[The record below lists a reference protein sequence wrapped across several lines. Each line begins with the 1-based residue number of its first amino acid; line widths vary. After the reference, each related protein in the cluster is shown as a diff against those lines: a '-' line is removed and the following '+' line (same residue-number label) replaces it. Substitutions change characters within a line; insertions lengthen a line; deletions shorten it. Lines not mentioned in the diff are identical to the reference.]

1 LSNWLII
8 AQSRQG
14 AIGVEGEGPLRE
26 RFLRFWCDTSCGT
39 TIEYGFIVAGIALA
53 IFLAL
58 EEIGA
63 EGRTAAREFF
73 HTLRFSNQP

>member
-26 RFLRFWCDTSCGT
+26 RFLRFWRDTSCGT

-63 EGRTAAREFF
+63 DGRTAAREFF
-73 HTLRFSNQP
+73 HTLRFGDQ